1 MSLQQPIKATT
12 KRKTVED
19 DEDNEIVNVDFDFFN
34 IDEIDYHAV
43 KHLLVQLFHSDSQDL
58 ELHTLTDLILSQSG
72 VGTTIKVDGKESD
85 PYAFLTAVNLNS
97 NNSIGCVSNLS
108 NYLLNRA
115 KSASNQSLY
124 NTLNQLL
131 SGESSSQVG
140 LLLGERLVNMP
151 VVLMPHMLRFLLEEL
166 ESASKSGQAYNF
178 THYLIPARTYI
189 ESDNDVEMDDQG
201 PTKKQRGGNNSKLQT
216 FHPEDDITQDFT
228 ELVADYQYKNVVTRE
243 QDAFGADIRG
253 RLILI
258 EAEKLKNLVLPKMIE
273 ITSAAAGI

>member
-19 DEDNEIVNVDFDFFN
+19 DEDNEIVSHFYLYHCLSLTRHQVNVDFDFFN
-34 IDEIDYHAV
+34 IEEIDYHAI

-97 NNSIGCVSNLS
+97 NNSIGCISNLS
-108 NYLLNRA
+108 TYLLNRA

-131 SGESSSQVG
+131 SSESSSQVG

-166 ESASKSGQAYNF
+166 ESASKSVSIPKYASSITKNTKGQAYNF

-216 FHPEDDITQDFT
+216 FHPEDDITQDVSLYIPKDIT
-228 ELVADYQYKNVVTRE
+228 NKLVH
-243 QDAFGADIRG
+243 
-253 RLILI
+253 
-258 EAEKLKNLVLPKMIE
+258 
-273 ITSAAAGI
+273 